1 MRPARAA
8 ALTAAPRVPPLEDPE
23 GGARGRRGRREL
35 QKTFLAGRLRVPLRD
50 GSSIDLRK
58 RPGPLPEQFVA
69 TVRSLLGR

>member
-1 MRPARAA
+1 M
-8 ALTAAPRVPPLEDPE
+8 
-23 GGARGRRGRREL
+23 
-35 QKTFLAGRLRVPLRD
+35 PLRD